1 MSKEI
6 LTFGDIEIEKKF
18 FFTAIRLLFLLKM
31 QILRKYQY
39 LQISFG
45 EKTINTLLVICIMYN
60 DHNVKAL
67 HIMLPK
73 TSAYVKIYDEQ
84 IKWMYFL
91 IKNYD
96 LLEKYDT
103 IQDRVSADI
112 NDIKIEFDR
121 QPVYSKEFLKT
132 KIKSQG
138 DEIADFYDK
147 EIHKVDSNHTCLAV
161 ITLDWSVN
169 TSRNK

>member
-1 MSKEI
+1 
-6 LTFGDIEIEKKF
+6 
-18 FFTAIRLLFLLKM
+18 
-31 QILRKYQY
+31 
-39 LQISFG
+39 
-45 EKTINTLLVICIMYN
+45 MYN

-112 NDIKIEFDR
+112 NDIKKEFDR
-121 QPVYSKEFLKT
+121 QPVYNKEFLKS
-132 KIKSQG
+132 KIKTQG
-138 DEIADFYDK
+138 YEITDFYDK

-169 TSRNK
+169 TSTNK